1 MTKNYFIQL
10 AEYNIWANTI
20 FMGWLRQITD
30 EQWNQPA
37 ESSFKSIAETVVH
50 TAGAEKIWFERLTE
64 VQSPVFLLSVF
75 KGTKEEALAI
85 WETTSQNLKSFIENL
100 DETQM
105 QKVLRFVR
113 LDNKTYELEYYQV
126 FAHIFNHS
134 TYHRGQLVT
143 LLRQAGFTGIHS
155 TDVST
160 YFWSLKH

>member
-10 AEYNIWANTI
+10 ADYNIWANTI
-20 FMGWLRQITD
+20 FMGWLRQIND
-30 EQWNQPA
+30 EQWNQFA

-50 TAGAEKIWFERLTE
+50 TISAEKIWFERLTE
-64 VQSPVFLLSVF
+64 VQNPVFLLSVF
-75 KGTKEEALAI
+75 KGTKEEALEI
-85 WETTSQNLKSFIENL
+85 WEKTSQNLKSFIETL

-113 LDNKTYELEYYQV
+113 PDNKTYELEYYQV
-126 FAHIFNHS
+126 FAHVFNHS